1 MKTLLLSVILIAS
14 TMIMASDNKFEATGI
29 MGYNQSDKNLK
40 IKNSYLIGAEFKI
53 ESDTFFEPEASVL
66 YTDSD
71 YEHLENYSEVDI
83 LRLAVNGVH
92 DFDSIDRF
100 TPMVKFG
107 AGFEYIGGYLIKN
120 KDSWFVDVGAGV
132 KIRLDDELIF
142 KIEAVY
148 MVKKNN
154 QRWDKNLA
162 ILAGISIPFGS
173 KIQKES
179 YIDDFE
185 IEITP
190 QAPQEY
196 AQEDEIEEVIEE
208 EQVPEDLT
216 TTNIELT
223 QTDFAQEEDTQ
234 LAQTSAE
241 EEVVAEPAQTS
252 VTKVEDVEPVQIDDK
267 ANNTKSAAQI
277 LTLYIQFENNSYKV
291 VEKYK
296 IDVRTFADFLKTRKK
311 FSTQI
316 VGHSSTPGSK
326 KYNQRLSQKRAE
338 SVKKLLVKEGVE
350 ASRIE
355 AIGRG
360 EREPIKGGNRKNRR
374 AVAKLIEN

>member
-14 TMIMASDNKFEATGI
+14 TMIMASDNKYEATGI
-29 MGYNQSDKNLK
+29 IGYNQSDKNLK

-71 YEHLENYSEVDI
+71 YEHLKNYSEVDI

-92 DFDSIDRF
+92 DFDSINRF

-190 QAPQEY
+190 QAPEEY
-196 AQEDEIEEVIEE
+196 AQEDIIEE
-208 EQVPEDLT
+208 ETQEAVPEDLT

-252 VTKVEDVEPVQIDDK
+252 VTKAEDVEPVQTVDK
-267 ANNTKSAAQI
+267 TKNAAQI

-316 VGHSSTPGSK
+316 FGHSSTPGSK
-326 KYNQRLSQKRAE
+326 KYNKILSQKRAD
-338 SVKKLLVKEGVE
+338 SVKKLLVKEGVD
-350 ASRIE
+350 ASRID

-360 EREPIKGGNRKNRR
+360 EEEPIRGGNRKNRR